1 MGYFVKNRRLQSGS
15 SGIVLPA
22 GGTALRPDAP
32 RFGLMRYNTDTAAI
46 EFFNGTQF
54 VTLSAAG
61 AIDYTVDSF
70 TGDGST
76 TVFTMSIQESL
87 ETQIIVF
94 VGSIYQDPATA
105 YTVDG
110 GFDITFT
117 SAPPDGEPISV
128 IHSTIDGTP

>member
-1 MGYFVKNRRLQSGS
+1 MGYLVKNRVIPSGS
-15 SGIVLPA
+15 SGVQLPYGPSA
-22 GGTALRPDAP
+22 DRPDSPA
-32 RFGLMRYNTDTAAI
+32 FGLTRFNTDLGAI
-46 EFFNGTQF
+46 EFFNGTIF
-54 VTLSAAG
+54 TPLSAAG
-61 AIDYTVDSF
+61 SISYTVDSF

-76 TVFTMSIQESL
+76 TVFTMSEAESQ

-94 VGSIYQDPATA
+94 VGSIYQDPLTA

-128 IHSTIDGTP
+128 IHSDT